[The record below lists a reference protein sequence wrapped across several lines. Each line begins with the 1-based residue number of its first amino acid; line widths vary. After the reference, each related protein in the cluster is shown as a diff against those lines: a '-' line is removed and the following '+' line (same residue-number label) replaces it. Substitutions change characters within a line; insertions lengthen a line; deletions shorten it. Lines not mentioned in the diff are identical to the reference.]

1 LREPGPVAG
10 QKLDRKSVGT
20 LSLAQELQSLTP
32 AAQPSPWPG
41 YEWVEGFGVMAMPF
55 TSGHVLVLRA
65 FPRNSFAPYKSVWH
79 RTPEG
84 SWTIF
89 VDGASTETAC
99 PRYFGAAAKD
109 SRSARIDLTW
119 TGPMDFEVT
128 AEPPGL
134 RWTMS
139 LTEPAYL
146 RALNA
151 ASSRLP
157 EAAWRSPVLLRGMEL
172 MASVVLGMG
181 DVQLAGRVPSGHWAT
196 MTPRRMYFVRSA
208 HAELAGLD
216 LGSPVK
222 ATTPPTIGA
231 TRLPSKPAFA
241 VGRAYFRPARPGEPG
256 ADESSHLERDS
267 PRAAASTQPNGL
279 AAG

>member
-1 LREPGPVAG
+1 MREPGPVER
-10 QKLDRKSVGT
+10 QKLDRKAAGT
-20 LSLAQELQSLTP
+20 NLLAEELQSLSPTV
-32 AAQPSPWPG
+32 QPSPWPG

-65 FPRNSFAPYKSVWH
+65 FPRNSFVPYKSVWH
-79 RTPEG
+79 RTPDG
-84 SWTIF
+84 TWTIF
-89 VDGASTETAC
+89 VDGAPADKAC
-99 PRYFGAAAKD
+99 PLYFGAAAD
-109 SRSARIDLTW
+109 ESRSARIDLTW
-119 TGPMDFEVT
+119 TGPRDLEVT
-128 AEPPGL
+128 VEPLEL

-157 EAAWRSPVLLRGMEL
+157 EVAWRSPVLIRSMEL

-181 DVQLAGRVPSGHWAT
+181 DVELAGKVPSGHWAT
-196 MTPRRMYFVRSA
+196 LTPRRMYFVRSA
-208 HAELAGLD
+208 HAELPGLD

-241 VGRAYFRPARPGEPG
+241 IGRAFFKSR
-256 ADESSHLERDS
+256 
-267 PRAAASTQPNGL
+267 
-279 AAG
+279 